1 MIFVVLRDLSVER
14 TVELDEVSVELAAVD
29 AKDEAESEKQDLH
42 VQVESQKHMEQDE
55 ISVSKDLE

>member
-29 AKDEAESEKQDLH
+29 A
-42 VQVESQKHMEQDE
+42 
-55 ISVSKDLE
+55 